1 MPATAPQRQPGA
13 ACAWFADP
21 AGRALLDVAGQ
32 RLALALEARP
42 QTARLWCV
50 PADGLARERCGA
62 RGLVLHPVAAGGFSG
77 SLRCRVP
84 LPMASESFGDV
95 AVLFPE
101 TLGHEARGL
110 FEECARVLLPGGR
123 LWLCALNPFS
133 PYRQRWRGT
142 GLHAHPVSRWR
153 ARLRA
158 AGLNDADGGH
168 ALRFGPGW
176 RVGPGRDG
184 ARLGAVR
191 MLVMEKRVAALISPA
206 RVEPARWPAPL
217 PAGLAPL
224 FREKGK

>member
-1 MPATAPQRQPGA
+1 MPATASQRQPGA

-21 AGRALLDVAGQ
+21 AGRALLDVAGE
-32 RLALALEARP
+32 RLALALKARP
-42 QTARLWCV
+42 QTARLWLA
-50 PADGLARERCGA
+50 PRDGGAGQRCGA
-62 RGLVLHPVAAGGFSG
+62 RGLVLHPAAGGGFSG
-77 SLRCRVP
+77 GLRCRMP
-84 LPMASESFGDV
+84 LPMAGESFGDV

-101 TLGHEARGL
+101 TLGHGARD
-110 FEECARVLLPGGR
+110 FFAECARVLLPGGR
-123 LWLCALNPFS
+123 LWLCALNPLS

-142 GLHAHPVSRWR
+142 GLHAHPASRWR

-158 AGLNDADGGH
+158 AGLSDADGGH

-184 ARLGAVR
+184 ARLGALR
-191 MLVMEKRVAALISPA
+191 MIIMEKRVAALIPPA

-224 FREKGK
+224 FRETGK